1 MSNIKSALSLKNS
14 PSTPWKVLSF
24 DLLVWFLVS
33 TVYWINNVNLKI
45 SLLWLFFGLIL
56 GALTFIPVLS
66 MLSTYAECEEHQ
78 IKLVYSKRWIF
89 CLMLF
94 NGFLILSL
102 FYLSDFHFLLFT
114 ELLPPLG
121 L

>member
-1 MSNIKSALSLKNS
+1 MSNIKSALSLKNL

-45 SLLWLFFGLIL
+45 SLAWLFFGIIL
-56 GALTFIPVLS
+56 GALTFIPVLL
-66 MLSTYAECEEHQ
+66 MLFTHDKCEEHQ
-78 IKLVYSKRWIF
+78 IKLLYSERWIF
-89 CLMLF
+89 CLALF
-94 NGFLILSL
+94 NGFLVMSL

-114 ELLPPLG
+114 ESLQPLG